1 MSYTEL
7 ELDINNYDFDDMLR
21 VYELNNEIFFTKFR
35 ENIPKI
41 HLLREKIKNNLDNHY
56 FSFYS
61 KVFKILTITH
71 QLFCED
77 SNIRGQCNVI
87 ANIIKNIENYDKKDD
102 DLIIDKVKQSISS
115 SKPIIKQEKPNVII
129 STNNNNVSPGL
140 LNSIK
145 RVTQK
150 SNFYLNSL
158 FRQNYTTTMSTNF
171 YYDLP
176 VEVKNVVALSLT
188 SIELPNSW
196 YTISAKNNNNVFKII
211 TMNNSITKSWE
222 IIIDDGNYTSD
233 SFQSYL
239 NTKYFFMSPTYAG
252 TELANIKYSV
262 DINTAKSIFEIMIPS
277 PTFSFDIIF
286 NESEEII
293 CPSKKNILSIAW
305 IMGFRKLK
313 YLNITNKL
321 VSEGLLD
328 CGGDRYVYLSLN
340 DFQYNKNANNVI
352 CFQDST
358 ADNNILAKIPLSFG
372 KYSVVID
379 NNCGSLS
386 KTRIYNGPV
395 TIKRIQ
401 VILYDKYG
409 NIIDLNQMD
418 FSFTLEFEILYEGFN
433 FDTINY

>member
-7 ELDINNYDFDDMLR
+7 ELDVNNYDFDDMLR
-21 VYELNNEIFFTKFR
+21 VYELNNEVFFSQFR

-41 HLLREKIKNNLDNHY
+41 HLLREKVKNNFDNHY
-56 FSFYS
+56 GLFYD
-61 KVFKILTITH
+61 KVFKILNITH
-71 QLFCED
+71 KLFCED
-77 SNIRGQCNVI
+77 SNNRGQCNLI
-87 ANIIKNIENYDKKDD
+87 TSIIKSIDNFDKKDD
-102 DLIIDKVKQSISS
+102 DLIIDKVKQSISL
-115 SKPIIKQEKPNVII
+115 SKPIIKQDKPNIII
-129 STNNNNVSPGL
+129 STNNNTVSPGL

-150 SNFYLNSL
+150 SNFYLNSM

-176 VEVKNVVALSLT
+176 VEVKNVVALSLA

-196 YTISAKNNNNVFKII
+196 YTISSKNNNNTFKII
-211 TMNNSITKSWE
+211 TKNGSTVKNWDIV
-222 IIIDDGNYTSD
+222 IDDGNYTSD
-233 SFQSYL
+233 TFQGYL
-239 NTKYFFMSPTYAG
+239 NTKYFYMSPTYAG

-262 DINTAKSIFEIMIPS
+262 DSITAKSIFEIMIPS
-277 PTFSFDIIF
+277 PTFSFDVIF
-286 NESEEII
+286 NESDEFI

-321 VSEGLLD
+321 ISEGLLD
-328 CGGDRYVYLSLN
+328 CGGDRYVYFSLN
-340 DFQYNKNANNVI
+340 DFQYNKNANNII
-352 CFQDST
+352 CFKDST

-409 NIIDLNQMD
+409 NIIDLNEMD

-433 FDTINY
+433 FDNINY